1 MALISPSMTLGR
13 APEIFEAGTD
23 RPCLTHIAG
32 PIALHR
38 ILGLIYVGRGFRPV
52 PPCAF
57 PKNPPHHPL
66 SRCLLRR
73 PSSRLTKRHPDP
85 SFHQSS
91 YHKLVSAFYL
101 FCEVRIDR
109 HQCRSSDRG
118 RNGRIYNGSIVFMTV
133 HLMTTDLGCIPDS
146 RPLN

>member
-38 ILGLIYVGRGFRPV
+38 ILGLIYVGRAFRPV

-57 PKNPPHHPL
+57 PQESSASPSEPL
-66 SRCLLRR
+66 
-73 PSSRLTKRHPDP
+73 PSAQAELPAHEET
-85 SFHQSS
+85 
-91 YHKLVSAFYL
+91 
-101 FCEVRIDR
+101 
-109 HQCRSSDRG
+109 
-118 RNGRIYNGSIVFMTV
+118 
-133 HLMTTDLGCIPDS
+133 S
-146 RPLN
+146 RPQLSSIRLSQAGERLLFIL